1 MAGILFLKIFRT
13 KREDMK
19 PFYFRI
25 AIFFLMMVIGI
36 SITNAQTSS
45 TYLYFKPIYCFPGA
59 SQTLEQN
66 SRSVGGATYSQG
78 VYGSFATGLALQLG
92 IGKMINTN
100 FGVELAAEWLN
111 GNKVHSDISYDTGAL
126 SIHGSGTDRIQSFML
141 KPMLILRSSGDLLS
155 FYSKLGIVISVYSQ
169 GNSQGSFTAPD
180 SNNQIQ
186 LTSLTEVTKIKPKV
200 GFAAAFGVSARV
212 SQAIALTLE
221 VSGQMLSLPEKNGYY
236 TQYEENGVNTLPSKS
251 TFDKS
256 WTYEKSILEG
266 GPLNEN
272 KPDTRLYSPLN
283 FSYIGLSLGIRYY
296 F

>member
-1 MAGILFLKIFRT
+1 MKFLFRKISGI
-13 KREDMK
+13 
-19 PFYFRI
+19 Y
-25 AIFFLMMVIGI
+25 LMMVIGV
-36 SITNAQTSS
+36 STTHAQTSS
-45 TYLYFKPIYCFPGA
+45 TYLYLKPIYCFPGA

-66 SRSVGGATYSQG
+66 SRSLGGATYSQG
-78 VYGSFATGLALQLG
+78 VYGSFATGLAFQLG

-100 FGVELAAEWLN
+100 FGVEIAGEWLN

-169 GNSQGSFTAPD
+169 GTSQGSFTAPD
-180 SNNQIQ
+180 TNQQIK

-212 SQAIALTLE
+212 SQSIALTLE
-221 VSGQMLSLPEKNGYY
+221 VSGQMMSLPEKNGYY
-236 TQYEENGVNTLPSKS
+236 TQYEENGVNVLPSKS
-251 TFDKS
+251 VNFKS
-256 WTYEKSILEG
+256 WTYEKSIIEG
-266 GPLNEN
+266 GPLIEN

-283 FSYIGLSLGIRYY
+283 FSYVGLSIGIRYY